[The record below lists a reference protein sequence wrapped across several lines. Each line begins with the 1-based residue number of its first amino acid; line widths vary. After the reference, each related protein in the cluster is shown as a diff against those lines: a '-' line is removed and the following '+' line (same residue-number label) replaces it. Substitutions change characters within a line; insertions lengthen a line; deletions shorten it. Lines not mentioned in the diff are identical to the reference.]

1 MIPAAGRL
9 RRLRYLGRYREILR
23 ILLKYG
29 FAQVLDRLGLYGR
42 WERVLVP
49 RRKKKQAPA
58 LSSGP
63 EVRLRAALEELGP
76 AFIKLGQLLST
87 RADLLPPSYL
97 EELSRLQDRVPPF
110 APEKAQRILENELK
124 MGPGAGLRSFQL
136 EPLAAASIGQV
147 HRAVLPGGAEVVIK
161 IKRPG
166 VERLFRGDLAILREI
181 AAFVDRNTEWGSFY
195 RFSRIAEELQQLIL
209 RELDYRNE
217 ARNAQ
222 RLRRNFAGDMQVYL
236 PRVYEEY
243 TTRNL
248 LTLEY
253 REGVTLNRYLE
264 KPPAEP
270 PPQQVAAILAD
281 AFFKQFFVDGFF
293 HGDPHPGNIAVLP
306 EGRLFLMDFG
316 SAGFIGESVRGKF
329 VSMVR
334 ALQRADS
341 AAMIDELTGFTFVPA
356 GLDRA
361 GLAGDIERLQEQYFT
376 LPLKDIVI
384 SEAVRDLL
392 QLASQHRLRFPHEF
406 ILLARALVI
415 LEGTVA
421 RLDPQFNLAAAAA
434 KFAPALQ
441 RSQLKQAGRRLRG
454 SLRGYR
460 RLLEEFPEHALVLL
474 RSTAAGELKLQ
485 LELPQAEPVMK
496 TVKHMINR
504 LAFSIVLASLIIAL
518 SGNLSF
524 GRIAWLERIP
534 LGETVLIGAV
544 LAGLWWIAAIIRSG
558 RL

>member
-1 MIPAAGRL
+1 MIFGADRL
-9 RRLRYLGRYREILR
+9 RRLRNLGRYREILR
-23 ILLKYG
+23 IMLKYG
-29 FAQVLDRLGLYGR
+29 FAEALDRLQLYGR
-42 WERVLVP
+42 WERIFL
-49 RRKKKQAPA
+49 RRWRKGAA
-58 LSSGP
+58 LPPGP
-63 EVRLRAALEELGP
+63 EIRLRAALEELGP

-87 RADLLPPSYL
+87 RADLLPPSYV
-97 EELSRLQDRVPPF
+97 EALSRLQDRVPPF
-110 APEKAQRILENELK
+110 SPAKAQQILEDELQG
-124 MGPGAGLRSFQL
+124 GPGAELTRFEL

-147 HRAVLPGGAEVVIK
+147 HRAILPGGEEVVIK

-166 VERLFRGDLAILREI
+166 VERLIRGDLAILGEV
-181 AAFVDRNTEWGSFY
+181 ASFVERNTDWGSFY
-195 RFSRIAEELQQLIL
+195 QFSRIAEELKQIIL

-222 RLRRNFAGDMQVYL
+222 RLRRNFAGDPQVYL

-253 REGVTLNRYLE
+253 RRGITLNRYLE
-264 KPPAEP
+264 QPLAEP
-270 PPQQVAAILAD
+270 PPRQVAAILAD
-281 AFFKQFFVDGFF
+281 AFFKQIFVDGFF

-306 EGRLFLMDFG
+306 GGRLFLMDFG

-341 AAMIDELTGFTFVPA
+341 AAVIDELIGFTFVPP
-356 GLDRA
+356 GIDRS
-361 GLAGDIERLQEQYFT
+361 GLAGDIERLQEHYFE
-376 LPLKDIVI
+376 LPLQNIVI

-392 QLASQHRLRFPHEF
+392 QIAAKHRLRFPHEF
-406 ILLARALVI
+406 ILMARALVV

-421 RLDPQFNLAAAAA
+421 RLDPQFNLAGAAA
-434 KFAPALQ
+434 KYAPALQ
-441 RSQLKQAGRRLRG
+441 RSQLKLAARRLRG

-460 RLLEEFPEHALVLL
+460 RLLEKFPEHTVALL
-474 RSTAAGELKLQ
+474 RSAEAGELKLQ
-485 LELPQAEPVMK
+485 LELPQVEPVMK
-496 TVKHMINR
+496 TVQHLGNR
-504 LAFSIVLASLIIAL
+504 LAFSIVLASLILAL
-518 SGNLSF
+518 SRNLQF
-524 GRIAWLERIP
+524 GRGAWLERIP
-534 LGETVLIGAV
+534 LGEAVFIGAV

>member
-1 MIPAAGRL
+1 MTLGADRL

-29 FAQVLDRLGLYGR
+29 FAQALDRLKLYGR
-42 WERVLVP
+42 WEKIFVRQWK
-49 RRKKKQAPA
+49 RDAA
-58 LSSGP
+58 LPLGP
-63 EVRLRAALEELGP
+63 EARLRAALEELGP
-76 AFIKLGQLLST
+76 AFVKLGQLLST

-97 EELSRLQDRVPPF
+97 DELSRLQDRVPPF
-110 APEKAQRILENELK
+110 SSEKAKQILESELNP
-124 MGPGAGLRSFQL
+124 GPGAGLRRFEL

-147 HRAVLPGGAEVVIK
+147 HRAVLPGGEEVVIK

-166 VERLFRGDLAILREI
+166 VEKLFRGDLAILGEI
-181 AAFVDRNTEWGSFY
+181 AAFVESNTEWGSFY
-195 RFSRIAEELQQLIL
+195 RLSRIVEELKQLIL
-209 RELDYRNE
+209 QELDYRNE

-222 RLRRNFAGDMQVYL
+222 RLRQNFAGDEQVYL

-253 REGVTLNRYLE
+253 REGITLNRYLE
-264 KPPAEP
+264 SPPAELP
-270 PPQQVAAILAD
+270 PRRAAAILAD
-281 AFFKQFFVDGFF
+281 VFFKQFFVDGFF

-316 SAGFIGESVRGKF
+316 SAGFISESVRGKF
-329 VSMVR
+329 VGMLR

-341 AAMIDELTGFTFVPA
+341 AAVIDELTRFTFVPP
-356 GLDRA
+356 GIDRA
-361 GLAGDIERLQEQYFT
+361 GLAGDIERLQGQYFA
-376 LPLKDIVI
+376 LSLEDIVI
-384 SEAVRDLL
+384 SEAIRDLL
-392 QLASQHRLRFPHEF
+392 QIASQHRLRFPHEF
-406 ILLARALVI
+406 ILLARALVV

-421 RLDPQFNLAAAAA
+421 RLDPQFNLAEAAA

-441 RSQLKQAGRRLRG
+441 RSQLKLAGRRLRG
-454 SLRGYR
+454 SLRGYG
-460 RLLEEFPEHALVLL
+460 RLLEDFPEHTAVLL
-474 RSTAAGELKLQ
+474 RSAAAGELKLQ
-485 LELPQAEPVMK
+485 LELTQVEPVMK
-496 TVKHMINR
+496 TVKHMVNR

-524 GRIAWLERIP
+524 GRSAWLEQIP
-534 LGETVLIGAV
+534 LGDAVFFGAV